1 MIEGLWIVQ
10 FHGPQGVGHGVIVLV
25 RGQVLG
31 GDSGFAF
38 TGNYELKENVFKA
51 RVSVKN
57 IDPSISNVLGIPGN
71 FDLIIDASLRGD
83 EITGTGALVQA
94 PDAKIVIRLKKST
107 ELR

>member
-38 TGNYELKENVFKA
+38 TGTYELKESTFKA

-57 IDPSISNVLGIPGN
+57 IDPSIPNVLGFPGN
-71 FDLIIDASLRGD
+71 FDLKVDGSLRGD
-83 EITGTGALVQA
+83 EITGTGTLVQA
-94 PDAKIVIRLKKST
+94 PDSKIAMRLKKSAD
-107 ELR
+107 LR

>member
-38 TGNYELKENVFKA
+38 TGTYEQKESIFKA

-57 IDPSISNVLGIPGN
+57 IDPAIPNVLGVPGN
-71 FDLIIDASLRGD
+71 FDLTIEATLRGD
-83 EITGTGALVQA
+83 EINGTGALLQA
-94 PDAKIVIRLKKST
+94 PDLKIVVRLKKNAD
-107 ELR
+107 LK